1 MKGGLEI
8 VELRLEVLTPLHV
21 GVSWEEELV
30 RGLDYYVRD
39 RKIHVVDPM
48 TLDPERVREAAE
60 ALRRGD

>member
-8 VELRLEVLTPLHV
+8 VGLRLEVLTPLHV
-21 GVSWEEELV
+21 GVSWEELV

-48 TLDPERVREAAE
+48 TLDPERVS
-60 ALRRGD
+60 G